1 MLQVIETTDTD
12 AAVAN
17 SDKRACPGCGGHVEE
32 GGRGTGR
39 VFCTSTCRTGFQNR
53 MKAEGG
59 VLAALIKAQTL
70 TRHAKPGTRE
80 AEICSFARSQIT
92 QIAAYFNDRDEEE
105 GRPSA
110 VDYVGTLMD
119 SGFIYMDRVR

>member
-1 MLQVIETTDTD
+1 MLQVIETTAPAT
-12 AAVAN
+12 AGAN
-17 SDKRACPGCGGHVEE
+17 SEQRKCPGCGGDVAE

-39 VFCTSTCRTGFQNR
+39 VFCAATCRTTFQNR

-80 AEICSFARSQIT
+80 AEICTFARGQIT

-110 VDYVGTLMD
+110 VDYVGSLMD